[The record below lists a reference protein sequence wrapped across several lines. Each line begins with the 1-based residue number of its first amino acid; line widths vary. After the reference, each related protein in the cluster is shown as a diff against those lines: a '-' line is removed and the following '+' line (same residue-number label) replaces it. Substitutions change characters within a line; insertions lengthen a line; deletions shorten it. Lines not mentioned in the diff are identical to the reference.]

1 MYRAMTRRRA
11 DDPMELLPK
20 LDTDPAV
27 KVVVITGAGDKAVCT
42 GSRKDI
48 RDVAYCRPKV

>member
-11 DDPMELLPK
+11 DDPMEPLPK

-27 KVVVITGAGDKAVCT
+27 KVVAITGAGDKAVRT
-42 GSRKDI
+42 GS
-48 RDVAYCRPKV
+48 

>member
-11 DDPMELLPK
+11 DAPMELLPK